1 MTRFEKKEELIGL
14 FSSGSILIGDM
25 LDEAMDFAEKN
36 IEKESTRKIVEC
48 SEFLAKLPHWISVE
62 DEMPKNRELVFITD
76 CESADMGFYD
86 YIDDAWQPF
95 EKWLGNI
102 THWMPLPAPPE
113 HFADVSKKT
122 SSSSEIPTNLKG
134 GEQ

>member
-36 IEKESTRKIVEC
+36 IEKEATRKIVEC

-62 DEMPKNRELVFITD
+62 DELPPLYEFFLYFGKNGVVRMMNCNNVHHGRSNEEYLKD
-76 CESADMGFYD
+76 CIDCGF
-86 YIDDAWQPF
+86 
-95 EKWLGNI
+95 I
-102 THWMPLPAPPE
+102 THWMPLPAPPTC
-113 HFADVSKKT
+113 SGKPNNCT
-122 SSSSEIPTNLKG
+122 KG
-134 GEQ
+134 GEK

>member
-62 DEMPKNRELVFITD
+62 DELPKERDWYLIYDTNMGHDVCMWYGD
-76 CESADMGFYD
+76 C
-86 YIDDAWQPF
+86 W
-95 EKWLGNI
+95 GNCYKV